1 MLKSKRSR
9 LIFAVVVAVLGAIYI
24 YWEIYARREQVQM
37 AWVVEDGGKA
47 YIAAI
52 DRKTGDEDY
61 LILETIAVDGGERV
75 GRSEVGGTSEPRGV
89 QITGPIDGR
98 KALLRY
104 GKGAELFDLI
114 EHTSVP
120 DTGTDASGS
129 LYDACMD
136 GKRAAKGLFNP
147 DLRGC
152 VEGVG
157 LLQHSMAS
165 ARHDWQ
171 ASLVEGDG
179 NKRWTVSA
187 TQLSGSDTAWFG
199 HGIVVGAAWW
209 VVIVVPSNVDDG
221 LLFVELD
228 AESGKVARSVK
239 L

>member
-9 LIFAVVVAVLGAIYI
+9 LVFAAVVAVLGAFYV
-24 YWEIYARREQVQM
+24 YWDVYGRRERVQM

-61 LILETIAVDGGERV
+61 LIVETIAVDGGERV
-75 GRSEVGGTSEPRGV
+75 GRTEVGGTSEPRGV

-114 EHTSVP
+114 EHTSAP
-120 DTGTDASGS
+120 DAGTDASGS
-129 LYDACMD
+129 LYEACRD

-152 VEGVG
+152 QDGVG
-157 LLQHSMAS
+157 LLQHSTTS
-165 ARHDWQ
+165 ARNDWQ
-171 ASLVEGDG
+171 ASLVEADG

-187 TQLSGSDTAWFG
+187 KELSGSDSAWFG
-199 HGIVVGAAWW
+199 HGIVVDNAWW
-209 VVIVVPSNVDDG
+209 VVVVVPSNVDDG
-221 LLFVELD
+221 LMFVELAAD
-228 AESGKVARSVK
+228 SGKATRSVK